1 MKTIAIYT
9 MALLAAVMPT
19 ASLAAAPASE
29 TEEAYLQIGQESV
42 ALINEL
48 TAVLNSVT
56 DRESADAAVP
66 RVQEVIAKLQE
77 MRKRAEAL
85 PTPSGEH
92 EALFR
97 DNLNSAE
104 VRNAVQSFMMAM
116 LNLAQTDAYGSEEL
130 INALT
135 RMVSG
140 QL

>member
-1 MKTIAIYT
+1 MKTFAIYT
-9 MALLAAVMPT
+9 MALLAAVIPT

-29 TEEAYLQIGQESV
+29 TEEAYLQIGQEAVS
-42 ALINEL
+42 LINEL
-48 TAVLNSVT
+48 TEVLNSVT

-85 PTPSGEH
+85 PAPGGEH

-104 VRNAVQSFMMAM
+104 VRTAVQSFMLAM

-135 RMVSG
+135 RMVSE

>member
-1 MKTIAIYT
+1 MKTFAVYA

-19 ASLAAAPASE
+19 ASLAATPANE
-29 TEEAYLQIGQESV
+29 TEAAYLQIGQDTV

-48 TAVLNSVT
+48 TQVLNSVK

-66 RVQEVIAKLQE
+66 RVQEVAAKLQSLRE
-77 MRKRAEAL
+77 RAEAL
-85 PTPSGEH
+85 PAPGSDQ

-97 DNLNSAE
+97 ENMNSAE
-104 VRNAVQSFMMAM
+104 VRAAIQNFMLSM